1 MKKALSVILAL
12 ALCLSLGTAALASGE
27 ASGGGSVLTG
37 MLSLKS
43 YVVENDGNDTVSY
56 EVYGLLTD
64 GAESDAAAYV
74 IDRDADLAALKFTVY
89 ADREMTEEADGVTAT
104 YADGFLTLSGVT
116 TDVNT
121 AYYVGSDYPAENVGA
136 TVLYVV
142 NDQYTAD
149 VEYALEDGTTIVLS
163 KYAPGIASQSASNI
177 YIGANTTL
185 LTAADY
191 GITDE
196 KDAAIADWWLSSGI
210 TNAGITLDEFGDTF
224 HRFELMF
231 DIYRQ
236 FQIVI
241 DQDTTVVNVGGAWA
255 DPADS
260 NPAQPTNDQYSDAT
274 SATIYAGVWDGIYT
288 TMNAEGYLENIPGVT
303 TIGVGDPVDEE
314 ILFVLLYNAF
324 VSPWSRL
331 NDEGK
336 AIAAD
341 LNAADN
347 AAKVAQMKAALGM
360 EDWAIENYTTQKLAV
375 LDVLKTVDQYVAM
388 KDGPDAALQATAQ
401 AAGYAIVDQAT
412 ADMASLIEQLSA
424 RVIEEDTVINGED
437 IATDLPTALFV
448 KDGKVSIT
456 DATVVSS
463 GSNTGAGKAGASA
476 QELLSVASGMPATSS
491 GGYNMTTANAYYRDG
506 FGAELTA
513 WGHDTIIE
521 LTTTNGELVVSGPS
535 NGSMAGAFYNGFGAS
550 ILVKNAV
557 AYSGGQHLSNT
568 VYNGTIHYLDAC
580 AIGAGRMYSSDFWGG
595 NVVFENTVSSGGNV
609 TDEPTAAIIKNGVYN
624 GSGQI
629 HGYATMYFEN
639 AIIENGGFT
648 TKNNTSLVSD
658 ASTVTLVNTV
668 MEGSS
673 LLNVQRSSHNITTL
687 VDSQVNLTADLL
699 AKLSNVYSGEQM
711 YTAGNLGDAFYDVFQ
726 TQVKLYTYGINGINF
741 VGDELTV
748 NVGKDQTMTLY
759 VSEIIG
765 GEIRNIGEGTFEVVY
780 GDEYGV
786 LYLNTEYDRPVHG
799 AAAPSAEP
807 SGEATGE
814 ADGSNWDAWIAYLK
828 GLIDSN
834 IADIADQVAGELD
847 VAREEDYT
855 GMLDGTV
862 YGVFAFMYD
871 AIPYEEFQG

>member
-1 MKKALSVILAL
+1 MKKALCVILAL

-27 ASGGGSVLTG
+27 ASGGGSALTG

-43 YVVENDGNDTVSY
+43 YVVENSGSDTVSF

-74 IDRDADLAALKFTVY
+74 IDQDADLAALNFTVY
-89 ADREMTEEADGVTAT
+89 ADRNMTEEAAGVTAA
-104 YADGFLTLSGVT
+104 YADGVLTLAGVA

-142 NDQYTAD
+142 NDQFAAD
-149 VEYALEDGTTIVLS
+149 VEYVLKDGTTIALS
-163 KYAPGIASQSASNI
+163 EYAPGIASQSTSNI

-196 KDAAIADWWLSSGI
+196 KDAAIANWWLGSGI
-210 TNAGITLDEFGDTF
+210 TNAGLTLEEFGDTF

-241 DQDTTVVNVGGAWA
+241 DQDTTVVNVGGVWA
-255 DPADS
+255 DPTDS
-260 NPAQPTNDQYSDAT
+260 NPSQPTNDQYSDAT
-274 SATIYAGVWDGIYT
+274 SATIYAGIWDGVYT

-303 TIGVGDPVDEE
+303 TIGVGEPVDGET
-314 ILFVLLYNAF
+314 LFVLLYNAF

-331 NDEGK
+331 NEEGK
-336 AIAAD
+336 AIAAG

-347 AAKVAQMKAALGM
+347 AAKVVQMQTALGM
-360 EDWAIENYTTQKLAV
+360 DDWAIENYTTQKLAV
-375 LDVLKTVDQYVAM
+375 LDVLKTVDQYVAI
-388 KDGPDAALQATAQ
+388 KDGPDAELQAAAQ

-412 ADMASLIEQLSA
+412 SDMASLIDQLSA
-424 RVIEEDTVINGED
+424 RIIEEDTVINGED
-437 IATDLPTALFV
+437 ITTDLPTALFV

-456 DATVVSS
+456 DATIVSS
-463 GSNTGAGKAGASA
+463 GSNTDPGSTGISA
-476 QELLSVASGMPATSS
+476 QDLLSVASGMPATSS
-491 GGYNMTTANAYYRDG
+491 AGYNMTTANAYYREG
-506 FGAELTA
+506 FGAELAA
-513 WGHDTIIE
+513 WGEDTIIE
-521 LTTTNGELVVSGPS
+521 LTTTTGELVVSGPS
-535 NGSMAGAFYNGFGAS
+535 NGSMAGALYNSFGAS

-568 VYNGTIHYLDAC
+568 VYNGTIHYLEAC

-648 TKNNTSLVSD
+648 TKNNTSLISD
-658 ASTVTLVNTV
+658 TSTVTLVNTV

-673 LLNVQRSSHNITTL
+673 LLNVQRASHNITTL
-687 VDSQVNLTADLL
+687 VDSQLNLTADLL
-699 AKLSNVYSGEQM
+699 AKLSNVYSGEEM
-711 YTAGNLGDAFYDVFQ
+711 YTAGNLGDAFYDIFQ
-726 TQVKLYTYGINGINF
+726 TQVKLYTYGTNGINF
-741 VGDELTV
+741 AGDVLTV
-748 NVGKDQTMTLY
+748 DVGKDQTMTLY

-765 GEIRNIGEGTFEVVY
+765 GEIENIGEGTFQIVY

-786 LYLNTEYDRPVHG
+786 LYLNTAYDLPVHD
-799 AAAPSAEP
+799 ASDD
-807 SGEATGE
+807 SVEAMNL
-814 ADGSNWDAWIAYLK
+814 ADGSMPPNPPADLAP
-828 GLIDSN
+828 GEEPPGGFGGID
-834 IADIADQVAGELD
+834 
-847 VAREEDYT
+847 
-855 GMLDGTV
+855 
-862 YGVFAFMYD
+862 
-871 AIPYEEFQG
+871 